1 MEVLYILPSEKM
13 EKRAT
18 TMKCKINRN
27 AAKVL
32 ASMLNQ
38 EEAKGKMI
46 RVIITLNH
54 GDHGHYDV
62 ILDKPTEHDEIVATD
77 KGIEVILDKRESL
90 LDGVWIQYFHVAEEG
105 FFITNPSTGF
115 LEK

>member
-1 MEVLYILPSEKM
+1 
-13 EKRAT
+13 
-18 TMKCKINRN
+18 MKCKINRN

-32 ASMLNQ
+32 KDMLNS

-46 RVIITLNH
+46 RVIITQNH
-54 GDHGHYDV
+54 GNHGHYDV
-62 ILDKPTEHDEIVATD
+62 ALDTPTEHDEIVATD
-77 KGIEVILDKRESL
+77 KDINVLLDTREPL
-90 LDGVWIQYFHVAEEG
+90 LDGVWIQYFYVPQEG